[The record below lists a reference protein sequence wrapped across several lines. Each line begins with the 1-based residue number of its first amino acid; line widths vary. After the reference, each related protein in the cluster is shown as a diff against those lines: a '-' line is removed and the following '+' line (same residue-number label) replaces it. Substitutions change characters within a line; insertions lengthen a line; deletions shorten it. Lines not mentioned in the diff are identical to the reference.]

1 MKNKMFRFLALLLTV
16 AMLFSLV
23 GASMAEGF
31 GEPLPEETTEMTTP
45 DPSAT
50 PEGEEVAEATEPEP
64 TENLPQSPFPGMP
77 EDYVLSE
84 DELADKAEL
93 TEKGIVEDM
102 DRAKAGSD
110 YVADEVIFYA
120 ATEELAETIAAA
132 YGGELVRYSYC
143 IATVKITEGVT
154 VQSCVAAAADMRFN
168 LPAVYPNYIITL
180 SPVEEKEKV
189 VAPEGGDISA
199 NAVQTWKDRPNDP
212 FLQDPGAYGFSY
224 SGLNMLF
231 YYQWHHDNIF
241 SYAAWGA
248 TKGSPD
254 ITVAV
259 LDTGINDTH
268 DEFAGKDIAIYSQIA
283 GSDGFDGHGHGTHV
297 SGIIAATAN
306 NAKGGSGVAP
316 NVSLMSVKVLGDDG
330 RGSSAGIISGIYQAV
345 EEGADVINMSLGG
358 YWYDQLEQDAI
369 DAAANEGVIVVVS
382 AGNDS
387 GNIKCYP
394 AGFNNLICVAAVDQD
409 NARAYFSNY
418 GAWVDV
424 SAPGSWILST
434 YASSNTS
441 YGWMSGTSQ
450 AAPVVS
456 GVAALVLSVYGRDF
470 NKDGSVNLS
479 DMLAVEAYIKKNT
492 TKAASAQIGGV
503 VNAQMLLAPS
513 VTKPTITWTVNNV
526 PSSATSFDSGKGK
539 VTLES
544 GVGETIYYTLD
555 GKSPTAASTKY
566 TGPFTLTG
574 SGKITLKA
582 ISINGLDKASAL
594 STATFTLNMPVDS
607 IHVQGSKILYVKKS
621 TQLTATVLPVN
632 ATNKAVTWSIVS
644 GPADAKISA
653 KGLLTAGATAG
664 IVRVQA
670 MTKDGTGIFK
680 CWDVTIVNDKLVG
693 SITLAPASV
702 NKLVGDAPFAV
713 TATVLDT
720 LKAPYAGAPL
730 VWSTSNAKVATVSND
745 GTVTIIAK
753 GNASITCAAGDG
765 SGKKATMK
773 VVVAVPPASVQIT
786 GPSAI
791 VPGSTA
797 RLTAKVLPT
806 DAGVKTVTWTIVS
819 GDASVSKGTVTAA
832 GNAVGTI
839 VVRAASTLLP
849 DVYADF
855 ALTVVPG
862 KVTSVTLNP
871 TKLTLFT
878 ESLSESDFDYAT
890 GAYFE
895 VDETTAQLA
904 ATVIGGAGLDSI
916 AWSSSKPSVATVDA
930 YGFVKALTAG
940 TAVITAAATD
950 GSGKKANCTVTVI
963 IPTSRLLVT
972 TTAPLYNY
980 SNPSLAIGKSAQ
992 FKATAGSTYGTPTIK
1007 KVMWVLSI
1015 EDPGFSEAQWNFIK
1029 KNVTLS
1035 QTGKLSVA
1043 SSLANAQLGLADFFA
1058 HNALTVCVQA
1068 YAMDGSGA
1076 WGFMYVD
1083 IIKPATYVK
1092 ILSASG
1098 TPITK
1103 DTVYLD
1109 DEVVGYVVSTDS
1121 LFIDDLTAISS
1132 NPNVAGVIQCLYDA
1146 DEEYVIIWIKLL
1158 TPGKV
1163 TITVTANDGSGK
1175 KATLALTVLN

>member
-31 GEPLPEETTEMTTP
+31 GEPLPEETTEMATP

-50 PEGEEVAEATEPEP
+50 PGEEEGAEATEPEP

-77 EDYVLSE
+77 EGYVLSE

-189 VAPEGGDISA
+189 VTPEGGDISA

-212 FLQDPGAYGFSY
+212 FLQNPGDLAYAGIFR
-224 SGLNMLF
+224 
-231 YYQWHHDNIF
+231 YQWHHDNIF
-241 SYAAWGA
+241 SYAAWGS

-259 LDTGINDTH
+259 LDTGINNTH

-330 RGSSAGIISGIYQAV
+330 RGSSDGIISGIYQAV
-345 EEGADVINMSLGG
+345 DEGAAVINMSLGG

-369 DAAANEGVIVVVS
+369 NYAANRGVVMCVS

-434 YASSNTS
+434 YASSNTA

-653 KGLLTAGATAG
+653 KGLLTAGAATG
-664 IVRVQA
+664 VVRVQA
-670 MTKDGTGIFK
+670 MAAGGKFQY
-680 CWDVTIVNDKLVG
+680 WDVTIISDKLIG
-693 SITLAPASV
+693 SITLAPTTA
-702 NKLVGDAPFAV
+702 NKFVGDAAFAI
-713 TATVLDT
+713 TATVLDST
-720 LKAPYAGAPL
+720 KALYVGAPL
-730 VWSTSNAKVATVSND
+730 VWSTSSAAIATVSNE
-745 GTVTIIAK
+745 GLVTIVGK
-753 GNASITCAAGDG
+753 GTATITCTAGDG

-773 VVVAVPPASVQIT
+773 VVVAVSPASVQIT
-786 GPSAI
+786 GPNAI
-791 VPGSTA
+791 TPGGTA
-797 RLTAKVLPT
+797 KLTATVLPA

-819 GDASVSKGTVTAA
+819 GAATVKSGTVTAQA
-832 GNAVGTI
+832 GASGTI
-839 VVRAASTLLP
+839 VVRAASTINAA
-849 DVYADF
+849 VYADYT
-855 ALTVVPG
+855 LKVNTS
-862 KVTSVTLNP
+862 KVTSITLNP
-871 TKLTLFT
+871 TKLSLFT
-878 ESLSESDFDYAT
+878 QSISESDYDFAT
-890 GAYFE
+890 GDYIE
-895 VDETTAQLA
+895 VDETTAQLL

-916 AWSSSKPSVATVDA
+916 AWSSSKPAVASVDGNGV
-930 YGFVKALTAG
+930 VKALSAG

-1058 HNALTVCVQA
+1058 HNALTVYVQA

-1132 NPNVAGVIQCLYDA
+1132 NPNVAGVIQCVYD
-1146 DEEYVIIWIKLL
+1146 DDYDLVIIWIKLL

-1175 KATLALTVLN
+1175 KATLALNVLNY